1 MKAKAL
7 MILITFAR
15 AFNAMNRRMNP
26 TRSSSKS
33 ISAESLTLRSNS
45 GESKLNSYVKS
56 TEASTSA
63 SPSMRTA
70 GRPPENWE
78 KVLEGIRK
86 MRSPEEA
93 TVDPVNCDRTGSF
106 LPPKE
111 RRFYVLIG
119 TLLSSQTKDHVTG
132 AAVERL
138 RLNGLLTP
146 EAIDKADESTIKELI
161 YPVGFYTRKA
171 TNVKK
176 VAKICLT
183 KYDGDIPR
191 SLEELLSLPGVGPK
205 IAHLVLHIAWNDVQ
219 GICVDTHVHRICNRL
234 GWVTKPGTKQKTSSP
249 EETRVALQQWLPKE
263 EWVAINFL
271 LVGFGQK
278 ICTPLRPRC
287 GVCSI
292 RESKL
297 NSYVK
302 STEASTS
309 ASSSMRTAGRPP
321 ENWEKV
327 LEGIRKMT
335 SPEEATVDPVNCD
348 RTGSFLPPKERR
360 FYVLI
365 GTLLSSQT
373 KDHVTGA
380 AVERLRLNGLLTPE
394 AIDQADESTIR
405 ELIYPV
411 GFYTRKATN
420 AKKVAKICLT
430 KYDGDIP
437 RSLEELLSLPGVGP
451 KIAHLVLHIAW
462 NDVQGICVDTHVHRI
477 CNRLGWVTKPGTK
490 QKTSSPEETRVA
502 LQQWLPKEE
511 WVAINFLLVGF
522 GQKICTP
529 LRPHCGVCSIS
540 ELCPS
545 AFKETPSKSSKLK
558 KSIKSK
564 KL

>member
-1 MKAKAL
+1 M
-7 MILITFAR
+7 T
-15 AFNAMNRRMNP
+15 
-26 TRSSSKS
+26 SS
-33 ISAESLTLRSNS
+33 
-45 GESKLNSYVKS
+45 
-56 TEASTSA
+56 
-63 SPSMRTA
+63 
-70 GRPPENWE
+70 
-78 KVLEGIRK
+78 
-86 MRSPEEA
+86 EEA
-93 TVDPVNCDRTGSF
+93 TVDPLNCDRTGSF

-146 EAIDKADESTIKELI
+146 EAIDKADESTIRELI

-234 GWVTKPGTKQKTSSP
+234 GWVSKPGTKQKTSSP

-292 RESKL
+292 
-297 NSYVK
+297 
-302 STEASTS
+302 
-309 ASSSMRTAGRPP
+309 
-321 ENWEKV
+321 
-327 LEGIRKMT
+327 
-335 SPEEATVDPVNCD
+335 
-348 RTGSFLPPKERR
+348 
-360 FYVLI
+360 
-365 GTLLSSQT
+365 
-373 KDHVTGA
+373 
-380 AVERLRLNGLLTPE
+380 
-394 AIDQADESTIR
+394 
-405 ELIYPV
+405 
-411 GFYTRKATN
+411 
-420 AKKVAKICLT
+420 
-430 KYDGDIP
+430 
-437 RSLEELLSLPGVGP
+437 
-451 KIAHLVLHIAW
+451 
-462 NDVQGICVDTHVHRI
+462 
-477 CNRLGWVTKPGTK
+477 
-490 QKTSSPEETRVA
+490 
-502 LQQWLPKEE
+502 
-511 WVAINFLLVGF
+511 
-522 GQKICTP
+522 
-529 LRPHCGVCSIS
+529 S

-545 AFKETPSKSSKLK
+545 AFKETPIKSSKMK

>member
-1 MKAKAL
+1 MKVKAL
-7 MILITFAR
+7 MILTSSAR
-15 AFNAMNRRMNP
+15 AFSAMNRRMYS
-26 TRSSSKS
+26 TRS
-33 ISAESLTLRSNS
+33 ISAESLTLPSDSNS
-45 GESKLNSYVKS
+45 NSNSNSESANGASGSETRVSPLRRKRLKQEVLDSSSSHKEMCGVLPDIEDLSYKKTNV
-56 TEASTSA
+56 
-63 SPSMRTA
+63 SPSK
-70 GRPPENWE
+70 PPENWE

-146 EAIDKADESTIKELI
+146 EAIDKADESTIRELI

-176 VAKICLT
+176 VAKLCLM
-183 KYDGDIPR
+183 KYNGDIPR

-205 IAHLVLHIAWNDVQ
+205 IAHLVLHIAWDDVQ

-292 RESKL
+292 
-297 NSYVK
+297 
-302 STEASTS
+302 
-309 ASSSMRTAGRPP
+309 
-321 ENWEKV
+321 
-327 LEGIRKMT
+327 
-335 SPEEATVDPVNCD
+335 
-348 RTGSFLPPKERR
+348 
-360 FYVLI
+360 
-365 GTLLSSQT
+365 
-373 KDHVTGA
+373 
-380 AVERLRLNGLLTPE
+380 
-394 AIDQADESTIR
+394 
-405 ELIYPV
+405 
-411 GFYTRKATN
+411 
-420 AKKVAKICLT
+420 
-430 KYDGDIP
+430 
-437 RSLEELLSLPGVGP
+437 
-451 KIAHLVLHIAW
+451 
-462 NDVQGICVDTHVHRI
+462 
-477 CNRLGWVTKPGTK
+477 
-490 QKTSSPEETRVA
+490 
-502 LQQWLPKEE
+502 
-511 WVAINFLLVGF
+511 
-522 GQKICTP
+522 
-529 LRPHCGVCSIS
+529 S

-558 KSIKSK
+558 KPIKSK
-564 KL
+564 KV

>member
-1 MKAKAL
+1 MKVKAL
-7 MILITFAR
+7 MILTSSAR
-15 AFNAMNRRMNP
+15 AFSAMNRRMYS
-26 TRSSSKS
+26 TRS
-33 ISAESLTLRSNS
+33 ISAESLTLPSDSNS
-45 GESKLNSYVKS
+45 NSNSNSESANGASGSETRVSPLRRKRLKQEVLDSSSSHKEMCGVLPDIEDLSYKKTNVSPRTSKLNSYVKS

-63 SPSMRTA
+63 SSSIRTA
-70 GRPPENWE
+70 GKPPENWE

-86 MRSPEEA
+86 MSSPEEA

-183 KYDGDIPR
+183 KYEGDIPR

-292 RESKL
+292 
-297 NSYVK
+297 
-302 STEASTS
+302 
-309 ASSSMRTAGRPP
+309 
-321 ENWEKV
+321 
-327 LEGIRKMT
+327 
-335 SPEEATVDPVNCD
+335 
-348 RTGSFLPPKERR
+348 
-360 FYVLI
+360 
-365 GTLLSSQT
+365 
-373 KDHVTGA
+373 
-380 AVERLRLNGLLTPE
+380 
-394 AIDQADESTIR
+394 
-405 ELIYPV
+405 
-411 GFYTRKATN
+411 
-420 AKKVAKICLT
+420 
-430 KYDGDIP
+430 
-437 RSLEELLSLPGVGP
+437 
-451 KIAHLVLHIAW
+451 
-462 NDVQGICVDTHVHRI
+462 
-477 CNRLGWVTKPGTK
+477 
-490 QKTSSPEETRVA
+490 
-502 LQQWLPKEE
+502 
-511 WVAINFLLVGF
+511 
-522 GQKICTP
+522 
-529 LRPHCGVCSIS
+529 S

-545 AFKETPSKSSKLK
+545 AFKETPSKISKLK
-558 KSIKSK
+558 KPIKSK
-564 KL
+564 KV

>member
-45 GESKLNSYVKS
+45 ESANGASSRVPSLRRKRLKQEVLEPVAKDSSSSHKELCGVLPDIEDLSYKK
-56 TEASTSA
+56 TNL
-63 SPSMRTA
+63 SPS
-70 GRPPENWE
+70 RPPENWE

-119 TLLSSQTKDHVTG
+119 TLLSSQTKDHVT

-146 EAIDKADESTIKELI
+146 EAIDQADESTIRELI

-292 RESKL
+292 
-297 NSYVK
+297 
-302 STEASTS
+302 
-309 ASSSMRTAGRPP
+309 
-321 ENWEKV
+321 
-327 LEGIRKMT
+327 
-335 SPEEATVDPVNCD
+335 
-348 RTGSFLPPKERR
+348 
-360 FYVLI
+360 
-365 GTLLSSQT
+365 
-373 KDHVTGA
+373 
-380 AVERLRLNGLLTPE
+380 
-394 AIDQADESTIR
+394 
-405 ELIYPV
+405 
-411 GFYTRKATN
+411 
-420 AKKVAKICLT
+420 
-430 KYDGDIP
+430 
-437 RSLEELLSLPGVGP
+437 
-451 KIAHLVLHIAW
+451 
-462 NDVQGICVDTHVHRI
+462 
-477 CNRLGWVTKPGTK
+477 
-490 QKTSSPEETRVA
+490 
-502 LQQWLPKEE
+502 
-511 WVAINFLLVGF
+511 
-522 GQKICTP
+522 
-529 LRPHCGVCSIS
+529 S